1 MQSPRWEHDDS
12 PAGLPTPDG
21 AANPLDRM
29 AAEMRADG
37 WLTESPERHLRPK
50 LDRWLG
56 RHAEWDL
63 LASAVTEDGWWQIR
77 ARWRDGRD
85 GSIRDLRAAAIG
97 LVGSFAESTTFIRQ
111 TEVDGVVS
119 FEVATGQ
126 PGDPAGFA
134 AHGHLVRL
142 MVERG

>member
-1 MQSPRWEHDDS
+1 MV
-12 PAGLPTPDG
+12 G
-21 AANPLDRM
+21 ANPLDRM
-29 AAEMRADG
+29 AAEIRVDG
-37 WLTESPERHLRPK
+37 WLTESPEHHLRPK

-56 RHAEWDL
+56 RHP
-63 LASAVTEDGWWQIR
+63 SGICSR
-77 ARWRDGRD
+77 APSPRKAGGRS
-85 GSIRDLRAAAIG
+85 GRAGEMAATARSEICG
-97 LVGSFAESTTFIRQ
+97 QPRSGFFGSFAESTTFIRQ

>member
-1 MQSPRWEHDDS
+1 
-12 PAGLPTPDG
+12 
-21 AANPLDRM
+21 M
-29 AAEMRADG
+29 AAEMRVDG

-56 RHAEWDL
+56 RRAEWDL
-63 LASAVTEDGWWQIR
+63 LASAVTEEGWWEVR
-77 ARWRDGRD
+77 ARWRDGGN

-119 FEVATGQ
+119 FEVTTGQ